1 MIKKFNLIENYLKP
15 QIKLSSTEIFFGDL
29 KFKEKK
35 FGILKLKN
43 IGKIPVH
50 FSFIPKIDE
59 IEISKSWCSIDPI
72 EGFLDLNKEIEIEF
86 TFKINSKI
94 SNSLIQKKEK
104 LEDILV
110 LKVENAGKIW
120 LVDFFDILIVP
131 KGDYFII
138 VSGKF
143 IPSCFGNSIE
153 HLCKLG
159 NNSVLK
165 NQIESDPQN
174 YFPIPKE
181 LISLIEKIKSLKVF
195 HQRSIKFF

>member
-1 MIKKFNLIENYLKP
+1 M
-15 QIKLSSTEIFFGDL
+15 
-29 KFKEKK
+29 
-35 FGILKLKN
+35 
-43 IGKIPVH
+43 
-50 FSFIPKIDE
+50 
-59 IEISKSWCSIDPI
+59 
-72 EGFLDLNKEIEIEF
+72 
-86 TFKINSKI
+86 
-94 SNSLIQKKEK
+94 
-104 LEDILV
+104 
-110 LKVENAGKIW
+110 
-120 LVDFFDILIVP
+120 VDFFDILIVS

-195 HQRSIKFF
+195 HQRSISNFFNIEFKISDLFIEGQESTTNEINEIKNILDSGKDLKNWNGSINSLFDCLIQFLDSLSTSISNQKNQEIKPWNNAINEELKKHQLNDIEALNCIKLITLSI